1 VEAGQGQSGQIQA
14 LMTAAGLM
22 PVAAPKADLA
32 GIPRA
37 VAGHKMAR

>member
-1 VEAGQGQSGQIQA
+1 VEAGQGQSGPIEA
-14 LMTAAGLM
+14 MMTAAGLT
-22 PVAAPKADLA
+22 PATAPKADLT

>member
-1 VEAGQGQSGQIQA
+1 
-14 LMTAAGLM
+14 LMVDAGLT
-22 PVAAPKADLA
+22 PATAPKADLA

>member
-1 VEAGQGQSGQIQA
+1 MA
-14 LMTAAGLM
+14 AAGLM
-22 PVAAPKADLA
+22 AAIAPKADLA

>member
-1 VEAGQGQSGQIQA
+1 
-14 LMTAAGLM
+14 M
-22 PVAAPKADLA
+22 PLIAPKADLA